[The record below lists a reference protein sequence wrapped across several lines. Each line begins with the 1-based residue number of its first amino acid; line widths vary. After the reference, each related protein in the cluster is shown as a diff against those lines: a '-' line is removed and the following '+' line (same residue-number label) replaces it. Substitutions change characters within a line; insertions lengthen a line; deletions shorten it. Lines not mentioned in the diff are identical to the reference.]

1 MTLVPYSLS
10 SYRMSSR
17 RLSSDSPPSPARAA
31 ALTVLLALQSDQTTV
46 DDELEKKVA
55 ELRLDARDRALA
67 MELIYGVLRRLEFVD
82 WRLAPVLNKPLSR
95 LPAGVQML
103 VRLGAYQ
110 LLCLDRIPA
119 SAAVDESVRLA
130 KTHSTRWGHDWS
142 GLVNAVLR
150 NLLRRP
156 EPPMPDPAV
165 DPSHALSVRHSIP
178 LWLCR
183 RWMDRHGFEGADD
196 VCRAAGSIP
205 PLTVRVNR
213 LRTTREQFLDRCRRQ
228 GIEAGTTTFSP
239 VGVVLHTGGSVTTLP
254 GFAEGDFYVE
264 DEAAQLIPLILDP
277 QPGELVLDVCA
288 APGGKTTHLAER
300 MKNRGRV
307 IAIDRKPDRL
317 DLLRDNCRRL
327 GITIVTA
334 VVHDAR
340 KSQEMM
346 RLFRR
351 SLGGKGHVASVQ
363 SSAASTSD
371 GMVDRILLDAP
382 CSGIG
387 VLRRHPEIKWR
398 KHPSVFSRHQR
409 LQRELL
415 ESAAAV
421 LRPGGVLV
429 YSTCS
434 TEPEETEDVIE
445 YFCRRYPGWV
455 RESVGPWL
463 PSNALSCMTAQGAF
477 STVGNQV
484 GMDGFYAARL
494 RKVS

>member
-1 MTLVPYSLS
+1 
-10 SYRMSSR
+10 MSSH
-17 RLSSDSPPSPARAA
+17 RLCSDSLRSPARTA

-46 DDELEKKVA
+46 DDVLDKKAA

-67 MELIYGVLRRLEFVD
+67 MGLVYGVLRRLEFID
-82 WRLAPVLNKPLSR
+82 WRLALVLNKPLSR

-130 KTHSTRWGHDWS
+130 KAYSTRWKHDWS

-150 NLLRRP
+150 NLLRMP
-156 EPPMPDPAV
+156 EPPMPDSAV
-165 DPSHALSVRHSIP
+165 DPAHALSVRHSIP

-183 RWMDRHGFEGADD
+183 RWMDRYGFEGADAA
-196 VCRAAGSIP
+196 CRAAGSLP

-288 APGGKTTHLAER
+288 APGGKTTHVAER
-300 MKNRGRV
+300 MQNRGRV
-307 IAIDRKPDRL
+307 IAIDRKQARL

-334 VVHDAR
+334 VARDAR
-340 KSQEMM
+340 KCREVV
-346 RLFRR
+346 R
-351 SLGGKGHVASVQ
+351 SLCGSLEGNERSVTASPPP
-363 SSAASTSD
+363 ACD
-371 GMVDRILLDAP
+371 GSVDRILLDAP

-387 VLRRHPEIKWR
+387 VLRRHPEIKWHKR
-398 KHPSVFSRHQR
+398 PSVFSRHQR

-445 YFCRRYPGWV
+445 HFCRRYPGWV

-477 STVGNQV
+477 STVGNEI

-494 RKVS
+494 RKVF